1 MLLKR
6 QKKRMLTLILPN
18 SIKLGE
24 KEYSIRSDYRAGIRL
39 MQMFEDPELTD
50 SEKLFI
56 AMKVIFKDAVIP
68 GVYLQKALEKTVWFL
83 NGGELNQTSSAGN
96 QRRLYSWNQDL
107 RFIIAAVDRTV
118 GVSVRGKAFFHW
130 WDFLSAFSE
139 IGESSFT
146 TIVSQ
151 RLLKQKGKQTE
162 SDIEWWAENADIAE
176 LKVQRSKE
184 EQNAVDRFNKLL
196 KEGNG

>member
-1 MLLKR
+1 
-6 QKKRMLTLILPN
+6 MLTLTLPK

-24 KEYSIRSDYRAGIRL
+24 KEYSIRSDYRVGIRL
-39 MQMFEDPELTD
+39 MQMFEDLELTD

-56 AMKVIFKDAVIP
+56 AMRVIFKDAVIS
-68 GVYLQKALEKTVWFL
+68 GIYLQEALEKTVWFL
-83 NGGELNQTSSAGN
+83 NGGDLNQTSSAGSRS

-107 RFIIAAVDRTV
+107 RFIISAVDKTV
-118 GVSVRGKAFFHW
+118 GFSVRGKAFFHW

-139 IGESSFT
+139 VGESSFS

-162 SDIEWWAENADIAE
+162 SDIEWWADNADIAE
-176 LKVQRSKE
+176 LRVQRSRE
-184 EQNAVDRFNKLL
+184 EQDAVDRFNKLL

>member
-1 MLLKR
+1 
-6 QKKRMLTLILPN
+6 MLTLTLPK

-24 KEYSIRSDYRAGIRL
+24 KEYPIRNDYRVGIRL

-56 AMKVIFKDAVIP
+56 AMRVIFKDAVIS
-68 GVYLQKALEKTVWFL
+68 GIYLQEALEKTVWFL
-83 NGGELNQTSSAGN
+83 NGGDLNQTSSAGS

-107 RFIIAAVDRTV
+107 RFIIAAVDKTV
-118 GVSVRGKAFFHW
+118 GFSVRGKAFFHW

-139 IGESSFT
+139 VGESSFS

-176 LKVQRSKE
+176 LKIQRSKE
-184 EQNAVDRFNKLL
+184 EQDAVDRFNKLL

>member
-1 MLLKR
+1 
-6 QKKRMLTLILPN
+6 MLTLTLPK

-24 KEYSIRSDYRAGIRL
+24 KEYPIRSDYRVGIRL

-56 AMKVIFKDAVIP
+56 AMRVIFKDAIIS
-68 GVYLQKALEKTVWFL
+68 GIYLQEALEKTVWFL
-83 NGGELNQTSSAGN
+83 NGGDLNQTSSAGS

-107 RFIIAAVDRTV
+107 RFIIAAVDKTV
-118 GVSVRGKAFFHW
+118 GFSVRGKAFFHW

-139 IGESSFT
+139 VGESSFS

-162 SDIEWWAENADIAE
+162 SDIEWWADNADIAE
-176 LKVQRSKE
+176 LKVQRSRE

>member
-1 MLLKR
+1 
-6 QKKRMLTLILPN
+6 MLTLTLPK

-24 KEYSIRSDYRAGIRL
+24 KEYPIRSDYRVGIRL

-56 AMKVIFKDAVIP
+56 AMRVIFKDAVIS
-68 GVYLQKALEKTVWFL
+68 GIYLQEALEKTVWFL
-83 NGGELNQTSSAGN
+83 NGGDLNQTSSAGS

-107 RFIIAAVDRTV
+107 RFIIAAVDKTV
-118 GVSVRGKAFFHW
+118 GFSVRGKAFFHW

-139 IGESSFT
+139 VGESSFS

-162 SDIEWWAENADIAE
+162 SDIEWWVDNADIAE
-176 LKVQRSKE
+176 LRVQRSRE
-184 EQNAVDRFNKLL
+184 EQDAVDRFNKLL

>member
-6 QKKRMLTLILPN
+6 QKKRMLTLPN

-56 AMKVIFKDAVIP
+56 AMKVIFKNAVIP
-68 GVYLQKALEKTVWFL
+68 GVYLQEALEKTVWFL
-83 NGGELNQTSSAGN
+83 NGGEPNQTSSSGS
-96 QRRLYSWNQDL
+96 QRRLYSWNHDL
-107 RFIIAAVDRTV
+107 RFTIAVVDRSV
-118 GVSVRGKAFFHW
+118 GFSVRGKAFFHW

-139 IGESSFT
+139 VGESSFT

-162 SDIEWWAENADIAE
+162 SDIDWWAENADIAE
-176 LKVQRSKE
+176 LKIQRSKE
-184 EQNAVDRFNKLL
+184 EQDAVDRFNKLL

>member
-1 MLLKR
+1 
-6 QKKRMLTLILPN
+6 MLTLTLPK

-24 KEYSIRSDYRAGIRL
+24 KEYPIMSDYRVGIRL

-56 AMKVIFKDAVIP
+56 AMRVIFKDAVIS
-68 GVYLQKALEKTVWFL
+68 GIYLQEALEKTVWFL
-83 NGGELNQTSSAGN
+83 NGGDLNQTSSAGS

-107 RFIIAAVDRTV
+107 RFIIAAVDKTV
-118 GVSVRGKAFFHW
+118 GFSVRGKAFFHW

-139 IGESSFT
+139 VGESSFS

-162 SDIEWWAENADIAE
+162 SDIEWWADNADIAE
-176 LKVQRSKE
+176 LRVQRSRE
-184 EQNAVDRFNKLL
+184 EQDAVDRFNKLL

>member
-1 MLLKR
+1 
-6 QKKRMLTLILPN
+6 MLTLTLPK

-24 KEYSIRSDYRAGIRL
+24 KEYPIRSDYRVGIRL

-56 AMKVIFKDAVIP
+56 AMRVIFKDAVIS
-68 GVYLQKALEKTVWFL
+68 GIYLQEALEKTVWFL
-83 NGGELNQTSSAGN
+83 NGGDLNQTSSAGS

-107 RFIIAAVDRTV
+107 RFIIAAVDKTV
-118 GVSVRGKAFFHW
+118 GFSVRGKAFFHW

-139 IGESSFT
+139 VGESSFS

-162 SDIEWWAENADIAE
+162 SDIEWWADNADIAE
-176 LKVQRSKE
+176 LRVQRSRE
-184 EQNAVDRFNKLL
+184 EQDAVDRFNKLL

>member
-1 MLLKR
+1 
-6 QKKRMLTLILPN
+6 MLTLTLPK

-24 KEYSIRSDYRAGIRL
+24 KEYPIRSDYRVGIRL

-56 AMKVIFKDAVIP
+56 AMRVIFKDAVIS
-68 GVYLQKALEKTVWFL
+68 GIYLQEALEKTVWFL
-83 NGGELNQTSSAGN
+83 NGGDLNQTSSAGS

-107 RFIIAAVDRTV
+107 RFIIAAVDKTV
-118 GVSVRGKAFFHW
+118 GFSVRGKAFFHW

-139 IGESSFT
+139 VGESSFS

-162 SDIEWWAENADIAE
+162 SDIEWWADNADIAE
-176 LKVQRSKE
+176 LRVQRSRE

>member
-1 MLLKR
+1 
-6 QKKRMLTLILPN
+6 MLTLTLPK

-24 KEYSIRSDYRAGIRL
+24 KEYPIRNDYRVGIRL

-56 AMKVIFKDAVIP
+56 AMRVIFKDAVIS
-68 GVYLQKALEKTVWFL
+68 GIYLQEALEKTVWFL
-83 NGGELNQTSSAGN
+83 NGGDLNQTSSAGS

-107 RFIIAAVDRTV
+107 RFIIAAVDKTV
-118 GVSVRGKAFFHW
+118 GFSVRGKAFFHW

-139 IGESSFT
+139 VGESSFS

-162 SDIEWWAENADIAE
+162 SDIEWWADNADIAE
-176 LKVQRSKE
+176 LRVQRSRE
-184 EQNAVDRFNKLL
+184 EQDAVDRFNKLL

>member
-1 MLLKR
+1 
-6 QKKRMLTLILPN
+6 MLTLTLPK

-24 KEYSIRSDYRAGIRL
+24 KEYPIRSDCRVGIRL

-56 AMKVIFKDAVIP
+56 AMRVIFKDAVIS
-68 GVYLQKALEKTVWFL
+68 GIYLQEALEKTVWFL
-83 NGGELNQTSSAGN
+83 NGGDLNQTSSAGSQTGS

-107 RFIIAAVDRTV
+107 RFIIAAVDKTV
-118 GVSVRGKAFFHW
+118 GFSVRGKAFFHW

-139 IGESSFT
+139 VGESSFS

-162 SDIEWWAENADIAE
+162 SDIEWWADNADIAE
-176 LKVQRSKE
+176 LRVQRSRE
-184 EQNAVDRFNKLL
+184 EQDAVDRFNKLL

>member
-1 MLLKR
+1 
-6 QKKRMLTLILPN
+6 MLTLTLPK

-24 KEYSIRSDYRAGIRL
+24 KEYPIRSDYRVGIRL

-56 AMKVIFKDAVIP
+56 AMRVIFKDAVIS
-68 GVYLQKALEKTVWFL
+68 GIYLQEALEKTVWFL
-83 NGGELNQTSSAGN
+83 NGGDLNQTSSAGS

-107 RFIIAAVDRTV
+107 RFIIAAVDKTV
-118 GVSVRGKAFFHW
+118 GFSVRGKAFFHW

-139 IGESSFT
+139 VGESSFS

-162 SDIEWWAENADIAE
+162 SDIEWWADNVDIAE
-176 LKVQRSKE
+176 LRVQRSRE
-184 EQNAVDRFNKLL
+184 EQDAVDRFNKLL

>member
-1 MLLKR
+1 
-6 QKKRMLTLILPN
+6 MLTLPN

-39 MQMFEDPELTD
+39 MQMFENPELTD

-68 GVYLQKALEKTVWFL
+68 GVYLQEALEKTVWFL
-83 NGGELNQTSSAGN
+83 NGGELNQTSSAGS

-107 RFIIAAVDRTV
+107 RFIIAAVDKTV
-118 GVSVRGKAFFHW
+118 GFSVRGKDFFHW
-130 WDFLSAFSE
+130 WNFLSAFSE
-139 IGESSFT
+139 VGESSFS

-176 LKVQRSKE
+176 LKVQRSRD
-184 EQNAVDRFNKLL
+184 EQDAVDRFNKLL

>member
-1 MLLKR
+1 
-6 QKKRMLTLILPN
+6 MLTLTLPK

-24 KEYSIRSDYRAGIRL
+24 KEYPIRSDYRVGIRL

-56 AMKVIFKDAVIP
+56 AMRVIFKDAVIS
-68 GVYLQKALEKTVWFL
+68 GIYLQEALEKTVWFL
-83 NGGELNQTSSAGN
+83 NGGDLNQTSSAGS

-107 RFIIAAVDRTV
+107 RFIIAAVDKTV
-118 GVSVRGKAFFHW
+118 GFSVRGKAFFHW

-139 IGESSFT
+139 VGESSFS

-162 SDIEWWAENADIAE
+162 SDIEWWADNVDIAE
-176 LKVQRSKE
+176 LRVQRSRE
-184 EQNAVDRFNKLL
+184 EQDAVDRFNKLL
-196 KEGNG
+196 KEGTG

>member
-6 QKKRMLTLILPN
+6 QKKRMLTLTN

-68 GVYLQKALEKTVWFL
+68 GVYLQEALEKTVWFL
-83 NGGELNQTSSAGN
+83 NGGELNQTSSSGS

-107 RFIIAAVDRTV
+107 RFIIAAVDKTV
-118 GVSVRGKAFFHW
+118 GFSIRGKAFFHW

-139 IGESSFT
+139 VGESSFT

-162 SDIEWWAENADIAE
+162 SDIDWWAENADIAE
-176 LKVQRSKE
+176 LKIQRSKE
-184 EQNAVDRFNKLL
+184 ERDAVDRFNKLL

>member
-1 MLLKR
+1 
-6 QKKRMLTLILPN
+6 MLTLTLPK

-24 KEYSIRSDYRAGIRL
+24 KEYPIRSDYRVGIRL

-56 AMKVIFKDAVIP
+56 AMRVIFKDAVIS
-68 GVYLQKALEKTVWFL
+68 GIYLQEALEKTVWFL
-83 NGGELNQTSSAGN
+83 NGGDLNQTSSAGS

-107 RFIIAAVDRTV
+107 RFIIAAVDKTV
-118 GVSVRGKAFFHW
+118 GFSVRGKAFFHW

-139 IGESSFT
+139 VGESSFS

-162 SDIEWWAENADIAE
+162 SDIEWWADNADIAE
-176 LKVQRSKE
+176 LRVQRSRE
-184 EQNAVDRFNKLL
+184 EQDAVDRFNKLL
-196 KEGNG
+196 KEVNG

>member
-1 MLLKR
+1 
-6 QKKRMLTLILPN
+6 MLTLTLPK

-24 KEYSIRSDYRAGIRL
+24 KEYPIRSDYRVGIRL

-56 AMKVIFKDAVIP
+56 AMRVIFKDAVIS
-68 GVYLQKALEKTVWFL
+68 GIYLQEALEKTVWFL
-83 NGGELNQTSSAGN
+83 NGGDLNQTSSAGSQTGS

-107 RFIIAAVDRTV
+107 RFIIAAVDKTV
-118 GVSVRGKAFFHW
+118 GFSVRGKAFFHW

-139 IGESSFT
+139 VGESSFS

-162 SDIEWWAENADIAE
+162 SDIEWWADNADIAE
-176 LKVQRSKE
+176 LRVQRSRE
-184 EQNAVDRFNKLL
+184 EQDAVDRFNKLL

>member
-1 MLLKR
+1 VLIKR
-6 QKKRMLTLILPN
+6 QKKRMLTLTLPK

-24 KEYSIRSDYRAGIRL
+24 KEYPIRSDYRVGIRL

-56 AMKVIFKDAVIP
+56 AMRVIFKDAVIS
-68 GVYLQKALEKTVWFL
+68 GIYLQEALEKTVWFL
-83 NGGELNQTSSAGN
+83 NGGDLNQTSSAGS

-107 RFIIAAVDRTV
+107 RFIIAAVDKTV
-118 GVSVRGKAFFHW
+118 GFSVRGKAFFHW

-139 IGESSFT
+139 VGESSFS

-162 SDIEWWAENADIAE
+162 SDIEWWADNADIAE
-176 LKVQRSKE
+176 LRVQRSRE
-184 EQNAVDRFNKLL
+184 EQDAVDRFNKLL

>member
-1 MLLKR
+1 
-6 QKKRMLTLILPN
+6 MLTLPN

-39 MQMFEDPELTD
+39 MQMFEDHELTD
-50 SEKLFI
+50 NEKLFI

-68 GVYLQKALEKTVWFL
+68 GVYLQEALEKTGWFL
-83 NGGELNQTSSAGN
+83 NGGELNQTSSSGS

-107 RFIIAAVDRTV
+107 RFIIAAVDKTV
-118 GVSVRGKAFFHW
+118 GFSVRGKAFFHW

-139 IGESSFT
+139 VGESSFT

-162 SDIEWWAENADIAE
+162 SDIDWWAENADIAE
-176 LKVQRSKE
+176 LKIQRSKE
-184 EQNAVDRFNKLL
+184 EQDAVDRFNKLL

>member
-6 QKKRMLTLILPN
+6 QKKRMLTLPN

-56 AMKVIFKDAVIP
+56 AMKVIFKNAVIP
-68 GVYLQKALEKTVWFL
+68 GVYLQEALEKTVWFL
-83 NGGELNQTSSAGN
+83 NGGELNQTSSSGS

-107 RFIIAAVDRTV
+107 RFIIAAVDKTV
-118 GVSVRGKAFFHW
+118 GFSVRGKAFFHW

-139 IGESSFT
+139 VGESSFS

-162 SDIEWWAENADIAE
+162 SDIEWWADNADIAE
-176 LKVQRSKE
+176 LRVQRSRE
-184 EQNAVDRFNKLL
+184 EQDAVDRFNKLL

>member
-1 MLLKR
+1 
-6 QKKRMLTLILPN
+6 MLTLTLPN

-39 MQMFEDPELTD
+39 MQMFENPELTD

-56 AMKVIFKDAVIP
+56 AMRVIFKDAAIP
-68 GVYLQKALEKTVWFL
+68 RVYLQEALEKTVWFL
-83 NGGELNQTSSAGN
+83 NGGELNQASSAGS
-96 QRRLYSWNQDL
+96 QKRLYSWNQDL
-107 RFIIAAVDRTV
+107 RFIIAAVDKTV
-118 GVSVRGKAFFHW
+118 GFSVRGKAFFHW

-139 IGESSFT
+139 VGESSFS

-176 LKVQRSKE
+176 LKIQRSKE
-184 EQNAVDRFNKLL
+184 EQDAVDRFNKLL

>member
-1 MLLKR
+1 
-6 QKKRMLTLILPN
+6 MLTLPN

-24 KEYSIRSDYRAGIRL
+24 KEYSIRNDYRVGIRL

-56 AMKVIFKDAVIP
+56 AMRVIFKDAVIS
-68 GVYLQKALEKTVWFL
+68 GIYLQEALEKTVWFL
-83 NGGELNQTSSAGN
+83 NGGDLNQTSSAGS

-107 RFIIAAVDRTV
+107 RFIIAAVDKTV
-118 GVSVRGKAFFHW
+118 GFSVRGKAFFHW

-139 IGESSFT
+139 VGESSFS

-162 SDIEWWAENADIAE
+162 SDIEWWADNADIAE
-176 LKVQRSKE
+176 LRVQRSRE
-184 EQNAVDRFNKLL
+184 EQDAVDRFNKLL

>member
-1 MLLKR
+1 MILLKR
-6 QKKRMLTLILPN
+6 QKKRMLTLPN

-56 AMKVIFKDAVIP
+56 AMKVIFKNAVIP
-68 GVYLQKALEKTVWFL
+68 GVYLQEALEKTVWFL
-83 NGGELNQTSSAGN
+83 NGGELNQTSSSGS

-107 RFIIAAVDRTV
+107 RFIIAAVDKTV
-118 GVSVRGKAFFHW
+118 GFSIRGKAFFHW

-139 IGESSFT
+139 VGESSFS

-162 SDIEWWAENADIAE
+162 SDIDWWAENADIAE
-176 LKVQRSKE
+176 LKIQRPKE
-184 EQNAVDRFNKLL
+184 EQDVVDRFNKLL

>member
-1 MLLKR
+1 
-6 QKKRMLTLILPN
+6 MLTLILPN
-18 SIKLGE
+18 SIKLRE
-24 KEYSIRSDYRAGIRL
+24 KEYSIRSDYRVGIRL

-56 AMKVIFKDAVIP
+56 AMRVIFKDAVIS
-68 GVYLQKALEKTVWFL
+68 GIYLQEALEKTVWFL
-83 NGGELNQTSSAGN
+83 NGGDLNQTSSAGS

-107 RFIIAAVDRTV
+107 RFIIAAVDKTV
-118 GVSVRGKAFFHW
+118 GFSVRGKAFFHW

-139 IGESSFT
+139 VGESSFS

-162 SDIEWWAENADIAE
+162 SDIEWWADNADIAE
-176 LKVQRSKE
+176 LRVQRSRE
-184 EQNAVDRFNKLL
+184 EQDAVDRFNKLL

>member
-1 MLLKR
+1 
-6 QKKRMLTLILPN
+6 MLTLTLPK

-24 KEYSIRSDYRAGIRL
+24 KEYPIRSDYRVGIRL

-56 AMKVIFKDAVIP
+56 AMRVIFKDAIIS
-68 GVYLQKALEKTVWFL
+68 GIYLQEALEKTVWFL
-83 NGGELNQTSSAGN
+83 NGGDLNQTSSAGS

-107 RFIIAAVDRTV
+107 RFIIAAVDKTV
-118 GVSVRGKAFFHW
+118 GFSVRGKAFFHW

-139 IGESSFT
+139 VGESSFS

-162 SDIEWWAENADIAE
+162 SDIEWWADNADIAE
-176 LKVQRSKE
+176 LRVQRSRE
-184 EQNAVDRFNKLL
+184 EQDAVDRFNKLL